1 MSEYHQPIM
10 VDEVLAGLDIKK
22 DGVYF
27 DGTCGGGG
35 HSYAILS
42 SDPTVRLIATDK
54 DGDAIREASAR
65 LAPLETFSA
74 LSFRF
79 QGI

>member
-27 DGTCGGGG
+27 DGTC
-35 HSYAILS
+35 
-42 SDPTVRLIATDK
+42 
-54 DGDAIREASAR
+54 
-65 LAPLETFSA
+65 
-74 LSFRF
+74 
-79 QGI
+79 